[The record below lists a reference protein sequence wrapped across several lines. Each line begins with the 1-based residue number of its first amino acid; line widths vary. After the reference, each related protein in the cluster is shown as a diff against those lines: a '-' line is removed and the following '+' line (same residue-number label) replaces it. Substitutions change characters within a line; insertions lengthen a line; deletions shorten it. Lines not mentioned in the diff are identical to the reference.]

1 MALLSKFIAKQRYT
15 KIAPYIKGDVLD
27 LGCGNAQVL
36 GSYGLKISSYCGIER
51 SAQQI
56 EKLKQKYPG
65 ASFFQRDLDCD
76 RFEINRKFDCV
87 LMIALIEHLFN
98 QKIIMDEIVQV
109 LRPGGIVIITTPT
122 PFGNDVVHRLG
133 SAIGLFAKSA
143 VDDHI
148 VIYNRHRFKILA
160 NEIGLKLKHHKYF
173 QVYCNQ
179 MAILEKPLNH
189 LPYL

>member
-1 MALLSKFIAKQRYT
+1 MALLSKFLANQRYA

-36 GSYGLKISSYCGIER
+36 ESYSSKIRSYCGIER

-56 EKLKQKYPG
+56 EKLKKKYSS
-65 ASFFQRDLDCD
+65 ASFVQRDLDLD

-87 LMIALIEHLFN
+87 LMIAIIEHLFN
-98 QKIIMDEIVQV
+98 QRFVMNEIAEV
-109 LRPGGIVIITTPT
+109 LRPGAIVVITTPT

-133 SAIGLFAKSA
+133 AAVGLFTKSS

-148 VIYNRHRFKILA
+148 VIYNRHRFRTLG
-160 NEIGLKLKHHKYF
+160 NEIKLRLKHHKYF
-173 QVYCNQ
+173 QIYCNQ
-179 MAILEKPLNH
+179 IAILEKPRNQSSDA
-189 LPYL
+189 